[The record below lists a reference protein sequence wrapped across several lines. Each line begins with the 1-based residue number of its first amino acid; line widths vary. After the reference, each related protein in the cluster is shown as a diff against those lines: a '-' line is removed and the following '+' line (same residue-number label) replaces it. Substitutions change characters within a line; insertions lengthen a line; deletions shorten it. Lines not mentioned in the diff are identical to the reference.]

1 MPKKNSIQVK
11 LKMSHDLWLTIFII
25 LNWSN
30 WNDIITEVEDGIEV
44 EDEAEVVEEAGE
56 GAILEADE
64 VEEEEADDEGTGA
77 PHVDITSYFPEAQVS
92 AGKVSEVLVSVK
104 VKFHSKNFVRPKF
117 YNLKPLKTPIFLPV
131 F

>member
-1 MPKKNSIQVK
+1 MTHNFYNFK
-11 LKMSHDLWLTIFII
+11 LIELKF
-25 LNWSN
+25 
-30 WNDIITEVEDGIEV
+30 IITEVEDGIEV

-104 VKFHSKNFVRPKF
+104 VKFPIQFFKNP
-117 YNLKPLKTPIFLPV
+117 
-131 F
+131 

>member
-1 MPKKNSIQVK
+1 MKHFLFGWITIGTVSFEGLFWPVI
-11 LKMSHDLWLTIFII
+11 LTENFYDIFC
-25 LNWSN
+25 L
-30 WNDIITEVEDGIEV
+30 EVEDGIEV

-56 GAILEADE
+56 GAVLEADE

-104 VKFHSKNFVRPKF
+104 VKFHSIFFKMPKF
-117 YNLKPLKTPIFLPV
+117 LFLGR
-131 F
+131 

>member
-44 EDEAEVVEEAGE
+44 EDEAEVEAEEAGE
-56 GAILEADE
+56 GTIIEADE

-104 VKFHSKNFVRPKF
+104 VKFPIQFFKNP
-117 YNLKPLKTPIFLPV
+117 
-131 F
+131 